1 MLLSAVFVLFFLALA
16 GSIYSGVFILYPLLG
31 GLLGMG
37 FVAWR
42 RGHSVGSVARMG
54 YTGAMQS
61 LIVIKVLV
69 HLGALTAAWRASGVV
84 CFLVFHGLQVLSPK
98 YFLEGAF
105 LLSAGF
111 SFLVGTSLG
120 TVSVLGIALIVIA
133 KGGGLSVS
141 MAAGAIIAGAFF
153 GDRGSPM
160 SSSANLVAGLT
171 HTNLYSNIKNMM
183 HTACIPMLLSMGA
196 YALLA
201 SSHGLQHFDP
211 VFIGHIAQAFPL
223 HPVMLIPP
231 AIILLGSACRLRFSY
246 TMPASTLTAL
256 LICIF
261 VQGQSLQ
268 DIAGFMLWGYT
279 PAVESPVSV
288 LFAGGGWVSIIS
300 PVLVVF
306 ISSAFAGIFS
316 GADLLHGVEAAVR
329 RMHARCGAYL
339 TNMLVSWVTAAAACN
354 QTLALILTSQL
365 QFDLHNDSP
374 ASRSKFALMLE
385 NSVIMVS
392 ALVPWN
398 IAVSLPLAILDAGA
412 SSLFYAFYIWLIP
425 LCGWCMPRWGRA
437 STSGSR
443 SM

>member
-1 MLLSAVFVLFFLALA
+1 MLLSVVFILFFMALA
-16 GSIYSGVFILYPLLG
+16 GSIYSGFFILYPLLG
-31 GLLGMG
+31 GLLGVG

-42 RGHSVGSVARMG
+42 RGHTLRDIAVMG
-54 YTGAMQS
+54 YKGAMQS

-84 CFLVFHGLQVLSPK
+84 CFLVFHGLQLLSPK

-105 LLSAGF
+105 LLSAAF

-171 HTNLYSNIKNMM
+171 HTNLYSNITNMM
-183 HTACIPMLLSMGA
+183 RTACIPMLLSMGA

-201 SSHGLQHFDP
+201 SSHGLQQFDP
-211 VFIGHIAQAFPL
+211 IFIEHISKAFPL
-223 HPVMLIPP
+223 HSAMLIPP
-231 AIILLGSACRLRFSY
+231 AIILLGSACRIRFSY
-246 TMPASTLTAL
+246 TMPASTITAL
-256 LICIF
+256 GISVF

-268 DIAGFMLWGYT
+268 DIAGYVLWGYT
-279 PAVESPVSV
+279 PVVESPVSM

-300 PVLVVF
+300 PALVVF

-316 GADLLHGVEAAVR
+316 GAKLLHGVELVVR
-329 RMHARCGAYL
+329 RMYERCGAYI
-339 TNMLVSWVTAAAACN
+339 TNMLISWVTAAAACN
-354 QTLALILTSQL
+354 QTLALILTNQL
-365 QFDLHNDSP
+365 QFSLHNTTP
-374 ASRSKFALMLE
+374 ASRSSFALMLE

-398 IAVSLPLAILDAGA
+398 IAVSLPLAILDAEA
-412 SSLFYAFYIWLIP
+412 SSLIYAFYIWLIP
-425 LCGWCMPRWGRA
+425 LCGWFVPSFGRKKPLA
-437 STSGSR
+437 
-443 SM
+443 

>member
-1 MLLSAVFVLFFLALA
+1 MLLSAVFILFFLALA
-16 GSIYSGVFILYPLLG
+16 ASIYYGFFILYPLLL
-31 GLLGMG
+31 GLLGVG

-42 RGHSVGSVARMG
+42 RGHSVRSVAIMG
-54 YTGAMQS
+54 YKGAMQS

-69 HLGALTAAWRASGVV
+69 HLGALTAAWRSSGVV
-84 CFLVFHGLQVLSPK
+84 CFLVFHGLQLLSPK

-105 LLSAGF
+105 LLSAAF

-133 KGGGLSVS
+133 KGGGLSVP

-183 HTACIPMLLSMGA
+183 RSACIPMLLSMGA
-196 YALLA
+196 YAVLA
-201 SSHGLQHFDP
+201 SSHGLQQFDP
-211 VFIGHIAQAFPL
+211 VFIGHIATAFPL
-223 HPVMLIPP
+223 HPVMLVPP
-231 AIILLGSACRLRFSY
+231 AIILLGSACRIRFSY
-246 TMPASTLTAL
+246 TMPASTITAL
-256 LICIF
+256 LIAVFI
-261 VQGQSLQ
+261 QGHSLW
-268 DIAGFMLWGYT
+268 DIAGFVLWGYT
-279 PAVESPVSV
+279 PAVESPVNK

-300 PVLVVF
+300 AALVVF

-316 GADLLHGVEAAVR
+316 GAELLHGVELAVR

-354 QTLALILTSQL
+354 QTLALLLTSQL
-365 QFDLHNDSP
+365 QFALHNTSP
-374 ASRSKFALMLE
+374 ASRTKFALMLE

-412 SSLFYAFYIWLIP
+412 SSLLYAFYIWLIP
-425 LCGWCMPRWGRA
+425 LCGWFVPVWGKKNSPLA
-437 STSGSR
+437 
-443 SM
+443 